1 MATTYKI
8 LGQACPAAATANTM
22 YTVPSSTSTIASSL
36 TITNQSAANASFRL
50 AAVKSG
56 GSASPSQGS
65 NVFLSY
71 DTVIPANDSIT
82 LSMGMTLATG
92 DFIVVQANAANVSF
106 NLFGTEIS

>member
-8 LGQACPAAATANTM
+8 LGQACPSAATATTL
-22 YTVPSSTSTIASSL
+22 YTVPASTSAIGSSL
-36 TITNQSAANASFRL
+36 TITNQNASNSVFRI

-56 GSASPSQGS
+56 GSATPAQGA

-71 DTVIPANDSIT
+71 DTVVPANDSIT
-82 LSMGMTLATG
+82 LSIGITLATG
-92 DFIVVQANAANVSF
+92 DFVVVQANTTNVSF